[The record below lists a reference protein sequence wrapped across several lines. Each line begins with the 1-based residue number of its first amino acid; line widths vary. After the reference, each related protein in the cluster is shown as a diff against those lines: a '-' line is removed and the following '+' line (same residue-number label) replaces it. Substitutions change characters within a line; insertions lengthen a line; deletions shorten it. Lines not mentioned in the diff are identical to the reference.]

1 MRCLFIF
8 IFLCCSLPGK
18 AAAVNEAEIAS
29 VAAEKP
35 YQRIISLYSA
45 HTENLTALG
54 AASQLIGITLA
65 DDYPA
70 AIINKPRFSYRQDS
84 ERFIAAR
91 PDLVLIRPM
100 IEHSYPQLIAKLR
113 QAGITVISLQPT
125 TVGGI
130 FAYWQTLGV
139 LTGREQA
146 AEEMIVA
153 FKREISRIRAGW
165 QEIPR
170 QERPKVYFES
180 IHKKM
185 KTFARQS
192 IAVFVL
198 EQAGGINVAADA
210 VQVRKTNIADYGKER
225 ILAKA
230 DEIDFFIAQQGR
242 MNPVNLKMIK
252 NEPGF
257 QAIKAVRQGK
267 IFLVD
272 EQLVSRPTM
281 RIVEGTRLLNR
292 ILYPADN
299 REGES
304 APTLRY
310 PDGIIEGLDHAHG
323 SLPEA
328 HTFMGKQ

>member
-1 MRCLFIF
+1 MRFIF
-8 IFLCCSLPGK
+8 IFIVFCLALPGK
-18 AAAVNEAEIAS
+18 AAAVNEAEGLS
-29 VAAEKP
+29 PAAEKP
-35 YQRIISLYSA
+35 FQRIISLYSA
-45 HTENLTALG
+45 HTENLAALG
-54 AASQLIGITLA
+54 AADQLIGITLS

-70 AIINKPRFSYRQDS
+70 AIIDKPRFSYRQDP
-84 ERFIAAR
+84 EKFIAAR
-91 PDLVLIRPM
+91 PDLILIRPM
-100 IEHSYPQLIAKLR
+100 IEHSYPQLISKLR

-125 TVGGI
+125 SVAGI
-130 FAYWQTLGV
+130 FAYWQALGV

-146 AEEMIVA
+146 AAEMIA
-153 FKREISRIRAGW
+153 SFKKEISRIAGGRRK
-165 QEIPR
+165 IPP

-198 EQAGGINVAADA
+198 EQAGGINIASDA
-210 VQVRKTNIADYGKER
+210 IQVRKTNIADYGKER

-230 DEIDFFIAQQGR
+230 DKIDFFIAQQGR

-257 QAIKAVRQGK
+257 QAIRAVQQGN
-267 IFLVD
+267 IFLID
-272 EQLVSRPTM
+272 ERLVSRPTL

-299 REGES
+299 RESGH
-304 APTLRY
+304 
-310 PDGIIEGLDHAHG
+310 EG
-323 SLPEA
+323 
-328 HTFMGKQ
+328 